1 MFDNG
6 NFVRV
11 MQGLSHTRAN
21 RWHGG
26 NFRNWTGLEWAG
38 AMCGEA
44 GETANVAKKLRRIE
58 LAIDGNARSDRQL
71 DEAELLLQLRKELA
85 DTFLYSVL
93 LAEYYGVD
101 MANAIAETFNAK
113 SIAMGFPERVETW

>member
-71 DEAELLLQLRKELA
+71 DEAELLVQLRKELA
-85 DTFLYSVL
+85 DTFLNSVL
-93 LAEYYGVD
+93 LAEHYGVD
-101 MANAIAETFNAK
+101 QSNALVCPFDA
-113 SIAMGFPERVETW
+113 